1 MNTITVEELMKL
13 NPETVT
19 ILDVRPED
27 EYRRGTFEG
36 AVSMPMKAIPERKD
50 EIPKEKPVYLLC
62 HTGERSMEY
71 VDYLEHQGY
80 DAWNVEGGYRAYLR
94 IQLAS
99 FVPGRGRPQGKDCG
113 NRAQHH

>member
-71 VDYLEHQGY
+71 ESR
-80 DAWNVEGGYRAYLR
+80 RAGC
-94 IQLAS
+94 AS
-99 FVPGRGRPQGKDCG
+99 GIK
-113 NRAQHH
+113 